1 MECERALALMQ
12 AYLDDELDAA
22 QAATMS
28 DHLRSCTKCGA
39 AFAELQA
46 LRAAIEW
53 HGTRYRAPERLRE
66 RIRASLRHE
75 QPERRVLSSMP
86 WAWINLGLA
95 SVASAGFAVT
105 LALYLAQPTG
115 TERLNEEIVSSHYR
129 SLMSGHLADVGS
141 SDQHTVKPWFG
152 GKLDFSPP
160 VYDLGQAG
168 FALLGGRVDYVAG
181 RPVAA
186 LAYQHRKHVLS
197 LYVWPA
203 PNAPDS
209 VQHATSLQGFQ
220 LLAWTQR
227 QMRFVAISDMS
238 AQDLA
243 NFAETLRTRIAQQ

>member
-1 MECERALALMQ
+1 MECEQALALMQ
-12 AYLDDELDAA
+12 AYVDDELDAA

-28 DHLRSCTKCGA
+28 DHLRRCASCGA

-66 RIRASLRHE
+66 RIRASLQDE
-75 QPERRVLSSMP
+75 QPKRRVLSSMP

-95 SVASAGFAVT
+95 SVASAGFAVV
-105 LALYLAQPTG
+105 LALYLAGPTSAD
-115 TERLNEEIVSSHYR
+115 RLNEEIVSSHYR

-160 VYDLGQAG
+160 VYDLAQAG
-168 FALLGGRVDYVAG
+168 FVLVGGRVDYVAG

-186 LAYQHRKHVLS
+186 LVYRHRKHVLS

-203 PNAPDS
+203 PGVADS
-209 VQHATSLQGFQ
+209 DQHATSLQGFQ
-220 LLAWTQR
+220 LLSWTQR
-227 QMRFVAISDMS
+227 QMHFVAISDMS
-238 AQDLA
+238 AQDIS
-243 NFAETLRTRIAQQ
+243 NFSETLRARFKQQ